1 MKITQTTQCPF
12 CQTALIKRKSS
23 FSYILDCPKQQDHA
37 ANTLWYWFDDASN
50 KNKITAINVRVNGY
64 QLAFSLILN
73 TTAICKS
80 DTGQK
85 MLKTFPYLLDFELTK
100 ENINHK
106 IKTLLTF
113 I

>member
-50 KNKITAINVRVNGY
+50 KNKITAINVCNCLVFISY
-64 QLAFSLILN
+64 QFSCELIFTQQRCFNQSPEVLHMQREELH
-73 TTAICKS
+73 KS
-80 DTGQK
+80 QTQDR
-85 MLKTFPYLLDFELTK
+85 K
-100 ENINHK
+100 ER
-106 IKTLLTF
+106 
-113 I
+113 